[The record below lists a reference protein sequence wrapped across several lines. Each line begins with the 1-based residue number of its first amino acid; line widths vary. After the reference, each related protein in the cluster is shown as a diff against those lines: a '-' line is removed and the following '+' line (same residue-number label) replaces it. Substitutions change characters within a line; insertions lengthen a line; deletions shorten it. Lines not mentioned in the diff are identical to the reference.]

1 MNYTPDDLQNM
12 VFKKSVVGGY
22 NEDMVN
28 DVLDKII
35 EDYTNYIRENIELKD
50 KVAALNEALQYY
62 RNIENSLQKTLMVA
76 QKTSE
81 EMEKNSYKKSENI
94 IKEAEIKAQHIINEA
109 NQEDAK
115 IRHEYED
122 INKKFNSY
130 KSKAEA
136 LLLSQQEILKS
147 MVEEQETGS

>member
-81 EMEKNSYKKSENI
+81 EMEKNSYKNL
-94 IKEAEIKAQHIINEA
+94 
-109 NQEDAK
+109 K
-115 IRHEYED
+115 ILL
-122 INKKFNSY
+122 KKR
-130 KSKAEA
+130 KLKHSK
-136 LLLSQQEILKS
+136 
-147 MVEEQETGS
+147 

>member
-1 MNYTPDDLQNM
+1 
-12 VFKKSVVGGY
+12 
-22 NEDMVN
+22 
-28 DVLDKII
+28 
-35 EDYTNYIRENIELKD
+35 
-50 KVAALNEALQYY
+50 
-62 RNIENSLQKTLMVA
+62 MVA

-94 IKEAEIKAQHIINEA
+94 IKEAEIKAQQIINEA
-109 NQEDAK
+109 NQEVAK

-122 INKKFNSY
+122 IKKKFYAY

>member
-1 MNYTPDDLQNM
+1 KNGFYILKLYIKERYVFHKRNLYNEVLYMNYTPEELQNL

-50 KVAALNEALQYY
+50 KIAALNEALQYY
-62 RNIENSLQKTLMVA
+62 KNIEDSLKKTLMVA

-81 EMEKNSYKKSENI
+81 EMEKNSYQKSENI
-94 IKEAEIKAQHIINEA
+94 IKEAEIKAQEIINEA
-109 NQEDAK
+109 K
-115 IRHEYED
+115 
-122 INKKFNSY
+122 
-130 KSKAEA
+130 
-136 LLLSQQEILKS
+136 
-147 MVEEQETGS
+147 